1 MSKEAAAAAAT
12 AAGSCKRWVAG
23 TFGGPAALVLQAFDP
38 TEPRHGEVLLRIS
51 ASTATYTDL
60 LVLRGS
66 YMPRFPVPV
75 TPGYGGSGVQG
86 LGRSLGRV

>member
-23 TFGGPAALVLQAFDP
+23 TFGGPAALVLQAFD
-38 TEPRHGEVLLRIS
+38 
-51 ASTATYTDL
+51 YTDL